1 MLDLDPAGNGGVSA
15 GPVTSGVLTFR
26 AEGTKFR
33 AMTSFRRAAV
43 CLALAAMLLRGLMP
57 AGWMPNPDGAGASL
71 LVICDMDQADMSKM
85 DMSHMDMSGMDMSKM
100 DMSAMDHDPAHKPSS
115 DSHQHEACPFAA
127 APHVA
132 TPSTVVALLLPSL
145 SERFSPQLAG
155 GRLAVQSAAYAPQ
168 SPRAPPSL
176 V

>member
-1 MLDLDPAGNGGVSA
+1 MA
-15 GPVTSGVLTFR
+15 

-43 CLALAAMLLRGLMP
+43 CLALVAMMLRGLMP
-57 AGWMPNPDGAGASL
+57 AGWMPNPDGAGTSL
-71 LVICDMDQADMSKM
+71 FVICDMDQADMSKM
-85 DMSHMDMSGMDMSKM
+85 DMSKM
-100 DMSAMDHDPAHKPSS
+100 DMSAIGHDPAHKPSS

-145 SERFSPQLAG
+145 SEHFSPQLAG
-155 GRLAVQSAAYAPQ
+155 GLLAVQSAAYAPQ
-168 SPRAPPSL
+168 SPRAPPSP